1 MSKINCALIGSGN
14 IGTDLMYK
22 LQRSEILNPLWMV
35 GIDPES
41 DGLKK
46 AKDAASKCDS
56 STLAKVGKVGLGL
69 AVVAG
74 AAYAGYWYG
83 SQEPN
88 DTTTIEYK

>member
-1 MSKINCALIGSGN
+1 MAENT
-14 IGTDLMYK
+14 TDKTTMEKTIEELKAK
-22 LQRSEILNPLWMV
+22 L
-35 GIDPES
+35 
-41 DGLKK
+41 KA

-56 STLAKVGKVGLGL
+56 STLAKAGKIGLGL
-69 AVVAG
+69 AIIGG

>member
-1 MSKINCALIGSGN
+1 MAENTTEKTTTETMKETIEN
-14 IGTDLMYK
+14 
-22 LQRSEILNPLWMV
+22 
-35 GIDPES
+35 
-41 DGLKK
+41 LKAQLEA
-46 AKDAASKCDS
+46 AKEAATKCDS
-56 STLAKVGKVGLGL
+56 STLAKAGKIGLGL

>member
-1 MSKINCALIGSGN
+1 MAENTTEKTTMEKTIE
-14 IGTDLMYK
+14 DLK
-22 LQRSEILNPLWMV
+22 AQLE
-35 GIDPES
+35 
-41 DGLKK
+41 K
-46 AKDAASKCDS
+46 AKEAAAKCDS
-56 STLAKVGKVGLGL
+56 STLAKVGKVSLGL

>member
-1 MSKINCALIGSGN
+1 MAENTTEKTTTETMKETINS
-14 IGTDLMYK
+14 
-22 LQRSEILNPLWMV
+22 
-35 GIDPES
+35 
-41 DGLKK
+41 LKEQLRK
-46 AKDAASKCDS
+46 AKEAASKCDS
-56 STLAKVGKVGLGL
+56 STLAKAGKIGFGL

>member
-1 MSKINCALIGSGN
+1 MAENNTTETMAKTI
-14 IGTDLMYK
+14 
-22 LQRSEILNPLWMV
+22 E
-35 GIDPES
+35 E
-41 DGLKK
+41 LKAQLEK
-46 AKDAASKCDS
+46 AKEAAAKCDS

-69 AVVAG
+69 ALIGG

>member
-1 MSKINCALIGSGN
+1 MLSSVLKEDNTMAENTKSTMEETIN
-14 IGTDLMYK
+14 DLK
-22 LQRSEILNPLWMV
+22 EK
-35 GIDPES
+35 
-41 DGLKK
+41 LKK

-56 STLAKVGKVGLGL
+56 STLAKVGKIGLGVV
-69 AVVAG
+69 VVAG

>member
-1 MSKINCALIGSGN
+1 MLSNVLKEDNTMAENTTNTTENTKTEDTSTMTETIN
-14 IGTDLMYK
+14 K
-22 LQRSEILNPLWMV
+22 LKAKLEA
-35 GIDPES
+35 
-41 DGLKK
+41 

-74 AAYAGYWYG
+74 AAYAGYYYG
-83 SQEPN
+83 SQEAN

>member
-1 MSKINCALIGSGN
+1 MAENTTEKTTMEKTIEELKA
-14 IGTDLMYK
+14 K
-22 LQRSEILNPLWMV
+22 L
-35 GIDPES
+35 
-41 DGLKK
+41 KA

-56 STLAKVGKVGLGL
+56 STLAKVGKVGLGV
-69 AVVAG
+69 AVIAG

>member
-1 MSKINCALIGSGN
+1 MAENTTEKTTMEKEIEELKE
-14 IGTDLMYK
+14 K
-22 LQRSEILNPLWMV
+22 L
-35 GIDPES
+35 
-41 DGLKK
+41 KA

-56 STLAKVGKVGLGL
+56 SALAKAGKVSLGL

-88 DTTTIEYK
+88 DTTIIEYK

>member
-1 MSKINCALIGSGN
+1 MAENTTEKTTMEKTIE
-14 IGTDLMYK
+14 DLK
-22 LQRSEILNPLWMV
+22 AQ
-35 GIDPES
+35 
-41 DGLKK
+41 LKT
-46 AKDAASKCDS
+46 AKEAATKCDS
-56 STLAKVGKVGLGL
+56 STLAKVGKVGFGL